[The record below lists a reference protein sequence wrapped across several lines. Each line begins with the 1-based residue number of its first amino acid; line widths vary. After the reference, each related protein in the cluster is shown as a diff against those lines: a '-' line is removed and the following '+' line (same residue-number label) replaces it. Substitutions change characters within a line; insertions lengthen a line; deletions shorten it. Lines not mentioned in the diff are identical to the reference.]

1 VRTLHQLRTRIE
13 SEILLRGMIL
23 GLYVEDLS
31 DGECLD
37 LDADRLFPLAS
48 VIKTPIMAHCMRAL
62 DLAETIDLELS
73 APEFSQED
81 GSGVLTYLTSRVTLN
96 MRDLIALSIIESDN
110 LATNVL
116 IRRAGMD
123 AINQTMRDL
132 GMAQTRLTH
141 LIEDFPTLRQPGSNP
156 GTPRDLGKLYRAIF
170 RGELPNSAMM
180 IDILCKQKYTSR
192 LPYFLPDL
200 DDLRVGHK
208 TGTLNTLTHDSGLV
222 LCPRFNYT
230 ICAFVQ
236 HDSITANASLLIA
249 RCSELVY
256 RYMEQKHATQ
266 SR

>member
-192 LPYFLPDL
+192 
-200 DDLRVGHK
+200 
-208 TGTLNTLTHDSGLV
+208 TLNTLTHDSGLV